1 MFDKRGGGRLSFSS
15 RDSFPSEQRLLDFG
29 LVGVKMVTHRVVFGV
44 VFRFAVAWQLVTLS
58 DLIFAQSSTTNA
70 TESSAL
76 RNTNRL
82 VQNADQPSLAGQSI
96 NSTPTVEATKKPEI
110 VVEKNE
116 LSVELGDSELSTK
129 LVLPIDVLPSREYIF
144 PITVNS
150 RLCKSI
156 DLSNITTSCGCAAT
170 KFSKSILDPGSNVVM
185 TLKIRTAAALGKEPF
200 SKSISIQ
207 AASKSVC
214 TIEIIGNVVP
224 YATAVSYIYV
234 ESLSRYTCLA
244 NTVERFI

>member
-1 MFDKRGGGRLSFSS
+1 
-15 RDSFPSEQRLLDFG
+15 
-29 LVGVKMVTHRVVFGV
+29 MVTHRVVCVV
-44 VFRFAVAWQLVTLS
+44 VFRFAVAWQLVSLS
-58 DLIFAQSSTTNA
+58 NLTFAQSPTTNA

-116 LSVELGDSELSTK
+116 LSVELVDSELSTK

-144 PITVNS
+144 PITVNFSVNS

-185 TLKIRTAAALGKEPF
+185 TLKIRTAAALGKDPF

-214 TIEIIGNVVP
+214 TIEIFGNVVP
-224 YATAVSYIYV
+224 YATAASYIYV
-234 ESLSRYTCLA
+234 ESLSRYSCIA

>member
-1 MFDKRGGGRLSFSS
+1 
-15 RDSFPSEQRLLDFG
+15 
-29 LVGVKMVTHRVVFGV
+29 MVTHRVVFVV
-44 VFRFAVAWQLVTLS
+44 VFRFAVAWQLVSLS
-58 DLIFAQSSTTNA
+58 DLIFAQSPTTNA

-76 RNTNRL
+76 RIANRL
-82 VQNADQPSLAGQSI
+82 VQNANQPSLAGQSI

-185 TLKIRTAAALGKEPF
+185 TLKIRTAVALGKEPF

>member
-1 MFDKRGGGRLSFSS
+1 
-15 RDSFPSEQRLLDFG
+15 
-29 LVGVKMVTHRVVFGV
+29 MVTHRVVCVV
-44 VFRFAVAWQLVTLS
+44 VFRFAVAWQLVSLS
-58 DLIFAQSSTTNA
+58 NLTFAQSPTTNA

-96 NSTPTVEATKKPEI
+96 NSTPTVEASKKPEI

-150 RLCKSI
+150 R
-156 DLSNITTSCGCAAT
+156 
-170 KFSKSILDPGSNVVM
+170 
-185 TLKIRTAAALGKEPF
+185 
-200 SKSISIQ
+200 
-207 AASKSVC
+207 
-214 TIEIIGNVVP
+214 
-224 YATAVSYIYV
+224 
-234 ESLSRYTCLA
+234 
-244 NTVERFI
+244 